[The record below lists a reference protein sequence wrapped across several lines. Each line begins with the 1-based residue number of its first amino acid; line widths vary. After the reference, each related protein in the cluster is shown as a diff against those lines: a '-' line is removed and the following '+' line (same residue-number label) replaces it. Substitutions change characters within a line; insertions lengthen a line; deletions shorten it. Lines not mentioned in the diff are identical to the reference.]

1 MENGKLRMKNKFCFS
16 NFQFSIFNYQLNKKN
31 MIQEKSLAFAVRI
44 VKLCKLLA
52 ENKKEYVLSKQLL
65 RSGTAIGALAREAE
79 HAQSKADFLN
89 KMNVSLKE
97 ANETL
102 YWLILLKETEYLSQS
117 EFQSIYTDAE
127 ELLKILVSIVKTTK
141 TKLNR

>member
-1 MENGKLRMKNKFCFS
+1 
-16 NFQFSIFNYQLNKKN
+16 

-44 VKLCKLLA
+44 VKLYKLLS
-52 ENKKEYVLSKQLL
+52 ENKKEYVLSKQML

-89 KMNVSLKE
+89 KMNIGLKE

-102 YWLILLKETEYLSQS
+102 YWLILLKETEYLSQT
-117 EFQSIYTDAE
+117 EFQSIYADAE
-127 ELLKILVSIVKTTK
+127 ELVKILVSIVKTTK
-141 TKLNR
+141 TKLNK